1 MAEREAQRPDRLLGI
16 GFYTVPEAAR
26 LLKTPARNIRR
37 WMGGYAYVANGETH
51 KMPPLWRTQLQF
63 DNGDRLELGFRDLIE
78 LRFVAAFVE
87 KGLSLQTIRACL
99 EHARECVKDER
110 PFSTRRFRTDGR
122 TIFLDSLHRSG
133 AEELLDLKTKQ
144 YAFKQVLERSFKD
157 LDLEGDAV
165 ARWRPFHG
173 KPSIVIDPLRSFGQ
187 PVATNYGVPT
197 AALAGAVEAEG
208 SIERVARLYEVPPA
222 VVRDAVDFEKD
233 LRRAA

>member
-1 MAEREAQRPDRLLGI
+1 
-16 GFYTVPEAAR
+16 
-26 LLKTPARNIRR
+26 
-37 WMGGYAYVANGETH
+37 MGGYSYVANGETRE
-51 KMPPLWRTQLQF
+51 MPPLWRSQLHF
-63 DNGDRLELGFRDLIE
+63 VDEERLELGFRDLIE
-78 LRFVAAFVE
+78 LRFVAAFIE
-87 KGLSLQTIRACL
+87 KGLSLQTIRSCL

-157 LDLEGDAV
+157 LDLEGEAV
-165 ARWRPFHG
+165 ARWRPFQG

-187 PVATNYGVPT
+187 PVASAYGVPT
-197 AALAGAVEAEG
+197 AALAVAVKAEG
-208 SIERVARLYEVPPA
+208 SIEQVARLYEMPPA
-222 VVRDAVDFEKD
+222 VVRDAVEFEND